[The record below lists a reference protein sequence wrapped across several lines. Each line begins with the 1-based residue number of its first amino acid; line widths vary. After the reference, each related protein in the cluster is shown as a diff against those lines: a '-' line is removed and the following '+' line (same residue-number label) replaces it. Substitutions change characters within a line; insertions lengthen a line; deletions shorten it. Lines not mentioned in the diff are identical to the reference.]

1 MHTMFARTS
10 SFFIALLFIGF
21 AGFAQAPNLLN
32 YQGVARNAVGNPL
45 PNQTMNLRLSVHN
58 LTASGATVYSETR
71 VIKTNLG
78 GLFSVQIGSAGST
91 STTGTIGAV
100 NWLLGDKYLQVEI
113 DAASNNNYLNMG
125 TVQLVSVPY
134 AFNAGSANNAAT
146 VTTNANLT
154 GAVTSIGNIT
164 SLSAS
169 PALTGVP
176 TAPTAALGT
185 NTNQIATTEFVTAAA
200 LTGPAG
206 AKGIQGLPGAVGPTG
221 PQGIQG
227 VPGPI
232 GATGSVAN
240 VGAISGTPTAN
251 GASISYGILSLAPA
265 DANNGGVIT
274 TGSQTFSG
282 AKTFNSPING
292 SISGNA
298 ATASLASTVTTNA
311 NLIGDVTSI
320 GNATIIGAEKV
331 TNSMLAGSIDL
342 TSKVTGSL
350 PIANGGTG
358 ATTLTG
364 YLKGNGSYPLNG
376 VSTIPSSDVS
386 GLIKKVNAVLP
397 DLFGNVSIPFGYV
410 NSGVF
415 SAKPASGTGTNGD
428 IYVVSGD
435 PTASNNGRTYIY
447 DGTNWNEITMNLST
461 TDARYL
467 PLAGGILSGNLVIPT
482 ANSITLTDLP
492 ISGTDAANKNYV
504 NQQVLGATLADATTG
519 AKGKI
524 QLSGDLAGTA
534 STPSVITVGGSTA
547 AAINAATLLA
557 NAATNSNTTS
567 TIVKRDAAGNFSAG
581 TITADINGNVNGT
594 ANNVTGTVAIV
605 NGGTGATNATDARTN
620 MGAESVANKSTAT
633 DLGNSSPS
641 DLLYPSQKAIK
652 SYIDNSVS
660 TAVSTGAP
668 DATSFATGKIK
679 LAGDIGGTATTP
691 SVVTVGGSTASAINT
706 ATISANGAT
715 NSNTSSAIVKR
726 DASGNFSAGTITANL
741 MGTATNVTGIVAV
754 VNGGTGATT
763 LTGLVKGNGTSAFT
777 AAVAGIDY
785 LSPNSAITGD
795 TKTKITYDAT
805 GLVTAGADATTA
817 DIAPSTNRNYM
828 TDAQAGV
835 LSNIS
840 GVNTGDQTI
849 TLTGDVTGTGTG
861 SFASTLTNTT
871 VTAGSYGSSTAIPT
885 FTVDAKGRLTAA
897 GNVGVTAGVSSLNYT
912 TTSSYAT
919 GGNIS
924 GTALTL
930 TAADGTNPG
939 LISTGTQTIT
949 GAKTFNNSITAPGFI
964 GNLSGNATTATTAGS
979 ASTAAKL
986 ATVRKINNV
995 DFDGSGDITITSAA
1009 DAGTL
1014 SGTTLASNVVNS
1026 SLTSVG
1032 TLASLTVGTGN
1043 TILNGAAVVGTSSP
1057 HASAQLDVTSTSKG
1071 FLPPRM
1077 TYAERNAIVSPAAGL
1092 IVWCTNCGTAG
1103 ELQVNNGTIWTNMI
1117 GGTASAAV
1125 PGAPTSPV
1133 ATAGNT
1139 QASVAFTAPA
1149 SNGGSAITGYTV
1161 TSSPASTPVS
1171 GASSPLVVTGLTNGT
1186 AYTFTVVA
1194 TNAVG
1199 NSGAS
1204 SASAGVT
1211 PRTVPGAPTSPV
1223 ATAGNTQASVAF
1235 TAPASDGGSAIT
1247 GYTVTSS
1254 PASTPVSGASSPLVV
1269 TGLTNGTAYTFTVV
1283 ATNAVGNSG
1292 ASSASAGVT
1301 PRTVPGAPTSPVA
1314 TAGNTQASVAFTAP
1328 ASDGGS
1334 AITGYTVTSSPASTP
1349 VSGAGSP
1356 LVVTGLTNGT
1366 SYTFTV
1372 VATNAAGN
1380 SVASAASAGVTPKTV
1395 PGTPTN
1401 PVATAGNTQASVA
1414 FTAPASNGG
1423 SAITGYTVT
1432 SSPASTPVSGASSP
1446 LVVTGLT
1453 NGTAYTFTVV
1463 ATNAV
1468 GNSGASS
1475 ASAGVTPSAFTCGTS
1490 TVTFTYNETSVTYNT
1505 VLSTGSKCWLDRN
1518 LGATRPAENSTDYL
1532 AYGDLY
1538 QWGRGADGHQ
1548 TIVWTSSTASNRAE
1562 QSKETSTISTN
1573 DAPGDHKFIQA
1584 PFTPYDWRSG
1594 QNDNLWQG
1602 VSGINNPC
1610 PSGYRLPTETEFN
1623 NERLSW
1629 INQNAAGAF
1638 ASPLKLPIAAVRNH
1652 SDCWIQGAGIYARYW
1667 SSTVPTTV
1675 NGTTYASMLI
1685 FDGNSTGMATTYRAN
1700 GLPVRCIKN

>member
-1 MHTMFARTS
+1 MHTIFARTS

-176 TAPTAALGT
+176 SAPTAAPGT

-206 AKGIQGLPGAVGPTG
+206 AKGIQGLPGAVGPAG

-240 VGAISGTPTAN
+240 VGAISGTPTTN
-251 GASISYGILSLAPA
+251 GASISSGILSLAPA

-282 AKTFNSPING
+282 TKTFNSPING

-298 ATASLASTVTTNA
+298 ATATLAATVTTNA
-311 NLIGDVTSI
+311 NLTGDVRST

-358 ATTLTG
+358 TTTLTG
-364 YLKGNGSYPLNG
+364 YLKGNGTYPLNG
-376 VSTIPSSDVS
+376 VSTIPATDIT
-386 GLIKKVNAVLP
+386 GLIKKVNGVSPNL
-397 DLFGNVSIPFGYV
+397 LGNVSIPFGYV

-415 SAKPASGTGTNGD
+415 SAKPVSGTGTNGD

-467 PLAGGILSGNLVIPT
+467 SLAGGILSGNLVIPT

-679 LAGDIGGTATTP
+679 LAGDIGGTASTP

-785 LSPNSAITGD
+785 LTPNSAITGD

-817 DIAPSTNRNYM
+817 DIAPSNNRNYM

-835 LSNIS
+835 LSNIA

-939 LISTGTQTIT
+939 LISTGTQTIA
-949 GAKTFNNSITAPGFI
+949 GAKTFNNTITAPGYI
-964 GNLSGNATTATTAGS
+964 GNLSGNATTATTAGT
-979 ASTAAKL
+979 ASTATKL
-986 ATVRKINNV
+986 TTARKINNV

-1014 SGTTLASNVVNS
+1014 SGTTLKSTVTIS

-1032 TLASLTVGTGN
+1032 TLTNLTVTNAIAGSVTGNAATATTATSAGTATTATKLATARNINGVSFDGSGNITVTADAVTLSGTTLKSTVTGSSLKSVGTIESGIWSGTAIAIANGGTGA
-1043 TILNGAAVVGTSSP
+1043 TTKQTAFDALSPMTTSG
-1057 HASAQLDVTSTSKG
+1057 DII
-1071 FLPPRM
+1071 
-1077 TYAERNAIVSPAAGL
+1077 Y
-1092 IVWCTNCGTAG
+1092 
-1103 ELQVNNGTIWTNMI
+1103 
-1117 GGTASAAV
+1117 GGV
-1125 PGAPTSPV
+1125 
-1133 ATAGNT
+1133 
-1139 QASVAFTAPA
+1139 
-1149 SNGGSAITGYTV
+1149 
-1161 TSSPASTPVS
+1161 
-1171 GASSPLVVTGLTNGT
+1171 NGT
-1186 AYTFTVVA
+1186 ATKLSKGSDGSVLTLASGLPSWLAPGNATGTPAWTSAGNITFGATTTPPTIGTTTRNNMSYRQLGLKDWEVVMSFNS
-1194 TNAVG
+1194 TG
-1199 NSGAS
+1199 SGA
-1204 SASAGVT
+1204 AGGT
-1211 PRTVPGAPTSPV
+1211 GDYI
-1223 ATAGNTQASVAF
+1223 F
-1235 TAPASDGGSAIT
+1235 TLPNSLKFD
-1247 GYTVTSS
+1247 
-1254 PASTPVSGASSPLVV
+1254 
-1269 TGLTNGTAYTFTVV
+1269 LTIPWQTAYT
-1283 ATNAVGNSG
+1283 A
-1292 ASSASAGVT
+1292 
-1301 PRTVPGAPTSPVA
+1301 
-1314 TAGNTQASVAFTAP
+1314 NT
-1328 ASDGGS
+1328 
-1334 AITGYTVTSSPASTP
+1334 
-1349 VSGAGSP
+1349 
-1356 LVVTGLTNGT
+1356 
-1366 SYTFTV
+1366 
-1372 VATNAAGN
+1372 
-1380 SVASAASAGVTPKTV
+1380 
-1395 PGTPTN
+1395 
-1401 PVATAGNTQASVA
+1401 
-1414 FTAPASNGG
+1414 
-1423 SAITGYTVT
+1423 
-1432 SSPASTPVSGASSP
+1432 
-1446 LVVTGLT
+1446 
-1453 NGTAYTFTVV
+1453 
-1463 ATNAV
+1463 
-1468 GNSGASS
+1468 
-1475 ASAGVTPSAFTCGTS
+1475 GTS
-1490 TVTFTYNETSVTYNT
+1490 TIEFFRYAIPISNGFFASSSNGAN
-1505 VLSTGSKCWLDRN
+1505 STNFAIVPYDATRYRMIFYVHGSGVAPWGGGWYPLIYN
-1518 LGATRPAENSTDYL
+1518 LGGNWIFRF
-1532 AYGDLY
+1532 
-1538 QWGRGADGHQ
+1538 
-1548 TIVWTSSTASNRAE
+1548 TS
-1562 QSKETSTISTN
+1562 Q
-1573 DAPGDHKFIQA
+1573 
-1584 PFTPYDWRSG
+1584 
-1594 QNDNLWQG
+1594 
-1602 VSGINNPC
+1602 
-1610 PSGYRLPTETEFN
+1610 
-1623 NERLSW
+1623 
-1629 INQNAAGAF
+1629 
-1638 ASPLKLPIAAVRNH
+1638 
-1652 SDCWIQGAGIYARYW
+1652 
-1667 SSTVPTTV
+1667 
-1675 NGTTYASMLI
+1675 
-1685 FDGNSTGMATTYRAN
+1685 
-1700 GLPVRCIKN
+1700 

>member
-91 STTGTIGAV
+91 SATGTIGAV
-100 NWLLGDKYLQVEI
+100 KWLLGDKYLQVEI

-154 GAVTSIGNIT
+154 GAITSNGNIT

-206 AKGIQGLPGAVGPTG
+206 AKGIQGLPGAVGPAG

-415 SAKPASGTGTNGD
+415 SSKPTSGTGTNGD

-504 NQQVLGATLADATTG
+504 NQQVLGATVADATTG

-581 TITADINGNVNGT
+581 TITADINGNVSGT

-726 DASGNFSAGTITANL
+726 DASGDFSAGTITANL

-912 TTSSYAT
+912 TTASYAT

-939 LISTGTQTIT
+939 LISTGTQTIA

-964 GNLSGNATTATTAGS
+964 GNLSGNATTATTAGT
-979 ASTAAKL
+979 ASTATKL
-986 ATVRKINNV
+986 TTARKINNV

-1077 TYAERNAIVSPAAGL
+1077 THAERNAIASPVAAGL

-1211 PRTVPGAPTSPV
+1211 P
-1223 ATAGNTQASVAF
+1223 
-1235 TAPASDGGSAIT
+1235 
-1247 GYTVTSS
+1247 
-1254 PASTPVSGASSPLVV
+1254 
-1269 TGLTNGTAYTFTVV
+1269 
-1283 ATNAVGNSG
+1283 
-1292 ASSASAGVT
+1292 
-1301 PRTVPGAPTSPVA
+1301 
-1314 TAGNTQASVAFTAP
+1314 
-1328 ASDGGS
+1328 
-1334 AITGYTVTSSPASTP
+1334 
-1349 VSGAGSP
+1349 
-1356 LVVTGLTNGT
+1356 
-1366 SYTFTV
+1366 
-1372 VATNAAGN
+1372 
-1380 SVASAASAGVTPKTV
+1380 
-1395 PGTPTN
+1395 
-1401 PVATAGNTQASVA
+1401 
-1414 FTAPASNGG
+1414 
-1423 SAITGYTVT
+1423 
-1432 SSPASTPVSGASSP
+1432 
-1446 LVVTGLT
+1446 
-1453 NGTAYTFTVV
+1453 
-1463 ATNAV
+1463 
-1468 GNSGASS
+1468 
-1475 ASAGVTPSAFTCGTS
+1475 SAFTCGTS
-1490 TVTFTYNETSVTYNT
+1490 TVTFTYNGTSVTYNT

-1548 TIVWTSSTASNRAE
+1548 TIVWTSSTASNGAE
-1562 QSKETSTISTN
+1562 QSNETATISTY
-1573 DAPGDHKFIQA
+1573 DAPGNPKFIQA

-1652 SDCWIQGAGIYARYW
+1652 SDGWIQGAGIYARYW